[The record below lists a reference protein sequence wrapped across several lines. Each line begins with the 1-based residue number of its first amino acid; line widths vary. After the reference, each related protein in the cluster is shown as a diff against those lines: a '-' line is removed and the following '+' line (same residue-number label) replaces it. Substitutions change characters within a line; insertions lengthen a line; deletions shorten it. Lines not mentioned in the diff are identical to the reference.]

1 MVSQLVSN
9 KENDI
14 GNGPTGVDVVVA
26 TPGRL
31 LHLNEEKILLLDRVS
46 YLVVDEADRF
56 MHGSMEEELRKV
68 SPGNKTLGLSFI
80 CHFP

>member
-1 MVSQLVSN
+1 M
-9 KENDI
+9 
-14 GNGPTGVDVVVA
+14 VA

-68 SPGNKTLGLSFI
+68 SPGNETFLDSASFVI
-80 CHFP
+80 PHRACSLHFHRACSLQ